1 MSTTIEKFAKQLHD
15 NLEMV
20 EERVKSLRDNIQSV
34 PRQPHI
40 EIQSKLDQAKANL
53 SNKKRE
59 FEGYRAKLQI
69 QFEEKESELNSNI
82 EEWKSWREI
91 SQMEI
96 HADNAENYAA
106 KATYLAIA
114 TMEEAEKAI
123 LEAITA
129 RLDAEIAGTP

>member
-1 MSTTIEKFAKQLHD
+1 
-15 NLEMV
+15 MV

-34 PRQPHI
+34 PKQPHI
-40 EIQSKLDQAKANL
+40 EIQPKLDQAKANL

-59 FEGYRAKLQI
+59 FECYRAKLQI
-69 QFEEKESELNSNI
+69 QFEEKESELNSNV
-82 EEWKSWREI
+82 EKWKSWREI

-96 HADNAENYAA
+96 HAYNAENYAA

-123 LEAITA
+123 LEAIAA
-129 RLDAEIAGTP
+129 RLDAEITGTP

>member
-1 MSTTIEKFAKQLHD
+1 MSTIIEKFAKQLHD

-34 PRQPHI
+34 PKQPHI

-59 FEGYRAKLQI
+59 FECYRAKLQI
-69 QFEEKESELNSNI
+69 QFEEKESELNSNV
-82 EEWKSWREI
+82 EKWKSWREI

-96 HADNAENYAA
+96 HAYNAENYAA

-123 LEAITA
+123 LEAIAA
-129 RLDAEIAGTP
+129 RLDAEITGTP

>member
-1 MSTTIEKFAKQLHD
+1 MSTIIKKSAKQLHD

-34 PRQPHI
+34 PKQPHI
-40 EIQSKLDQAKANL
+40 EIQSKLEQAKANL

-59 FEGYRAKLQI
+59 LEGYRAKLQI
-69 QFEEKESELNSNI
+69 QFEEKESELNSNV
-82 EEWKSWREI
+82 EKWKSWREI

-96 HADNAENYAA
+96 HAYNAENYAA

-123 LEAITA
+123 LEAIAA
-129 RLDAEIAGTP
+129 RLDAEITGTP

>member
-1 MSTTIEKFAKQLHD
+1 MSTIIEKFAKQLHD

-34 PRQPHI
+34 PKQPHI
-40 EIQSKLDQAKANL
+40 EIQPKLDQAKANL

-59 FEGYRAKLQI
+59 FECYRAKLQI
-69 QFEEKESELNSNI
+69 QFEEKESELNSNV

-96 HADNAENYAA
+96 QADNAENYAA

-123 LEAITA
+123 LEAIAA
-129 RLDAEIAGTP
+129 RLDAEITGTP

>member
-1 MSTTIEKFAKQLHD
+1 MSTIIEKFAKQLHD

>member
-1 MSTTIEKFAKQLHD
+1 MSTIIEKFAKQLHD

-34 PRQPHI
+34 PKQPHI

-59 FEGYRAKLQI
+59 LEGYRAKLQI
-69 QFEEKESELNSNI
+69 QFEEKESELNSNV
-82 EEWKSWREI
+82 EKWKSWREI

-96 HADNAENYAA
+96 HAYNAENYAA

-123 LEAITA
+123 LEAIAA
-129 RLDAEIAGTP
+129 RLDAEITGTP

>member
-1 MSTTIEKFAKQLHD
+1 MSTIIEKFAKQLHD

-34 PRQPHI
+34 PKQPHI

-59 FEGYRAKLQI
+59 LEGYRAKLQI
-69 QFEEKESELNSNI
+69 QFEEKESELNSNV
-82 EEWKSWREI
+82 EKWKSWREI

-96 HADNAENYAA
+96 HAYNAENYAA

-123 LEAITA
+123 LEAIAA

>member
-96 HADNAENYAA
+96 HTDNAENYAA

-123 LEAITA
+123 LEAIAA
-129 RLDAEIAGTP
+129 RLDAEITGTP

>member
-123 LEAITA
+123 LEAIAA

>member
-53 SNKKRE
+53 SNKKQE

-96 HADNAENYAA
+96 HADNAENYAT

>member
-1 MSTTIEKFAKQLHD
+1 MSTIIEKFAKQLHD

-34 PRQPHI
+34 PKQPHI

-69 QFEEKESELNSNI
+69 QFEEKKSELNSNV

-96 HADNAENYAA
+96 QADNAENYAT

-123 LEAITA
+123 LEAIAA

>member
-1 MSTTIEKFAKQLHD
+1 FAKQLHD

-34 PRQPHI
+34 PKQPHI
-40 EIQSKLDQAKANL
+40 EIQPKLDQAKANL

-59 FEGYRAKLQI
+59 FECYRAKLQI
-69 QFEEKESELNSNI
+69 QFEEKESELNSNV

-96 HADNAENYAA
+96 QADNAENYAA
-106 KATYLAIA
+106 NATYLAIA
-114 TMEEAEKAI
+114 TMEETEKAI
-123 LEAITA
+123 LEAIAA
-129 RLDAEIAGTP
+129 RLDTEITGTP

>member
-1 MSTTIEKFAKQLHD
+1 MSTIIEKFAKQLHD

-34 PRQPHI
+34 PKQPHI

-59 FEGYRAKLQI
+59 LVGYRAKLQI
-69 QFEEKESELNSNI
+69 QFEEKESELNSNV

-96 HADNAENYAA
+96 QADNAENYAA

-123 LEAITA
+123 LEAIAA
-129 RLDAEIAGTP
+129 RLDAEITGTP

>member
-1 MSTTIEKFAKQLHD
+1 MSTIIEKFAKQLHD

-20 EERVKSLRDNIQSV
+20 EERVKLLRDNIQPV
-34 PRQPHI
+34 PKQPHI

-53 SNKKRE
+53 NNKKRE

-69 QFEEKESELNSNI
+69 QFEEKESELDSNV

-114 TMEEAEKAI
+114 IMEEAEKAI
-123 LEAITA
+123 LEAIA
-129 RLDAEIAGTP
+129 AQLDAEIAGTP

>member
-1 MSTTIEKFAKQLHD
+1 MSTIVEKFAKQLHD

-20 EERVKSLRDNIQSV
+20 EERVKSLRDNIQSM
-34 PRQPHI
+34 PKQPHI

-59 FEGYRAKLQI
+59 FEDYRAKLQI
-69 QFEEKESELNSNI
+69 QFEEKESELNSNV

-96 HADNAENYAA
+96 HAYNAENYAA

-123 LEAITA
+123 LEAIAA
-129 RLDAEIAGTP
+129 RLDAEITGTP

>member
-1 MSTTIEKFAKQLHD
+1 MSTIIEKFAKQLHD

-34 PRQPHI
+34 PKQPHI

-59 FEGYRAKLQI
+59 LEGYRAKLQI
-69 QFEEKESELNSNI
+69 QFEEKESELNSNV

-96 HADNAENYAA
+96 QADNAENYAA

-123 LEAITA
+123 LEAIAA
-129 RLDAEIAGTP
+129 RLDAEITGTP

>member
-1 MSTTIEKFAKQLHD
+1 MLK
-15 NLEMV
+15 
-20 EERVKSLRDNIQSV
+20 
-34 PRQPHI
+34 QPHI
-40 EIQSKLDQAKANL
+40 EIQSKLDQAKAKL

-69 QFEEKESELNSNI
+69 QFKEKESELNLNV

-106 KATYLAIA
+106 NATYLAIA
-114 TMEEAEKAI
+114 TMEETEKAI
-123 LEAITA
+123 LEAIAA
-129 RLDAEIAGTP
+129 RLDTEITGTP